1 VAQNIHVPV
10 SENCSLTAQRKG
22 ARNFHRMM
30 QKRWRR
36 RYPVRVAI
44 HR

>member
-10 SENCSLTAQRKG
+10 SGNCSLTAQRKG

-36 RYPVRVAI
+36 RYPARAAI
-44 HR
+44 RH